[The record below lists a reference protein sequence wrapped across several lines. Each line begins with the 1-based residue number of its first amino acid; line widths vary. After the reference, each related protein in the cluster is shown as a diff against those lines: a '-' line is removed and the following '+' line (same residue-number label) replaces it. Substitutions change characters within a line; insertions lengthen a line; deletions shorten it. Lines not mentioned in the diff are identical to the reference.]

1 MITMTETKSR
11 YDLKPDG
18 LVFVYEDGKIIDVRF
33 IREFHIKRFRKA
45 VKP

>member
-1 MITMTETKSR
+1 MTSQTK

-18 LVFVYEDGKIIDVRF
+18 LVFVYEDGKIIDVRQ